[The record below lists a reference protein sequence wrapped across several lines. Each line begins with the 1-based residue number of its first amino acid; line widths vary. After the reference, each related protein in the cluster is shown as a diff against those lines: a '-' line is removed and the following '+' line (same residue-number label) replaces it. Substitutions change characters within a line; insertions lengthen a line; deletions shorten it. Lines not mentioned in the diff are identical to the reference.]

1 MKLAGIKK
9 LTLLDWPGR
18 PACIVF
24 TAGCGLRCKFCHNPE
39 FVLPEKLAET
49 EKDLI
54 SEEAFFRFLET
65 RRGLLEGVVVCGGEP
80 SLQPDLPEFCR
91 KIKALGFPVKLDTN
105 GQRPDVVKSLLDEKL
120 VDYVAMDFKHAPGK
134 YDELTGVPGA
144 GKRALET
151 ARLVIATGV
160 DHEFRTT
167 AAAGIHTEQ
176 DVTELAGALR
186 GAKRFFLQ
194 NFRTG
199 VTLDPAFA
207 GAPLSPD
214 SLLRLRDAASAALGG
229 ATAVAVRA

>member
-24 TAGCGLRCKFCHNPE
+24 TAGCNLRCSFCHNPE
-39 FVLPEKLAET
+39 FVLPERLVET

-65 RRGLLEGVVVCGGEP
+65 RRGLLEGVVICGGEP

-134 YDELTGVPGA
+134 YDDLTGTPGA

-151 ARLVIATGV
+151 ARLVIASGV

-167 AAAGIHTEQ
+167 AAEGVHTAQ

-207 GAPLSPD
+207 GAPFTPD
-214 SLLRLRDAASAALGG
+214 ALALLRDAAFAALGS
-229 ATAVAVRA
+229 ATTVAVRS